1 MAKRFGDA
9 LVGSP
14 EVPMGKDRIVA
25 VGFLTDADLRLL
37 GERFDRY
44 FPVEQ
49 EDVFADL
56 IAELDKVEA
65 IPFEKGVSIQRKSD
79 R

>member
-1 MAKRFGDA
+1 
-9 LVGSP
+9 
-14 EVPMGKDRIVA
+14 MGQDRIVA

-65 IPFEKGVSIQRKSD
+65 IPFGKGVSIQRKSD
-79 R
+79 G

>member
-1 MAKRFGDA
+1 
-9 LVGSP
+9 
-14 EVPMGKDRIVA
+14 
-25 VGFLTDADLRLL
+25 L

-44 FPVEQ
+44 FPVER

-65 IPFEKGVSIQRKSD
+65 IPFDKGVSIQRKSD

>member
-9 LVGSP
+9 LVDSP

-25 VGFLTDADLRLL
+25 VGFLTDADIRLL

-44 FPVEQ
+44 FSVQQ

-56 IAELDKVEA
+56 VAELDKVEV
-65 IPFEKGVSIQRKSD
+65 IPFERV
-79 R
+79 